1 MDKATICSRIKVLKG
16 LCPEHQE
23 HLDLILQSAESMENK
38 LISRKVQLYN
48 IKQSLSKIQY
58 IDSRGFFVQES
69 LSNLIDEIT
78 EMIGN
83 EDVVLDVLSEDLPSK
98 SYEKALVDI
107 REYLSGKD
115 IPGDIKNHIT
125 GIVNDSLLDN
135 VESNDEEESS

>member
-1 MDKATICSRIKVLKG
+1 MAKATICSRIKVLEG

-38 LISRKVQLYN
+38 LISRKVQLYI
-48 IKQSLSKIQY
+48 IKQSLSKIKH

-98 SYEKALVDI
+98 SYGKALAGI

-135 VESNDEEESS
+135 VESNDEE